1 MQEYYKILGV
11 NEESTLEEV
20 TIRFNK
26 LLIEFDPNKQSADL
40 KDFFTTEQEKLREA
54 YKQISLN
61 LTKKEEPEEAKDEDQ
76 EVSEDPDIE
85 TKICKQCGKEVHIKA
100 VVCMGCGCAVTTGP
114 FINKNQL
121 QKRLPNEIGTLI
133 CGIMS
138 LFFLSCY
145 LVPGLI
151 LALVTL
157 GISSKDNE
165 LLKNNPNEYLSGNH
179 KAGRICAKISLWIFL
194 VLFFIILIALIAN
207 S

>member
-1 MQEYYKILGV
+1 
-11 NEESTLEEV
+11 
-20 TIRFNK
+20 
-26 LLIEFDPNKQSADL
+26 
-40 KDFFTTEQEKLREA
+40 
-54 YKQISLN
+54 
-61 LTKKEEPEEAKDEDQ
+61 
-76 EVSEDPDIE
+76 
-85 TKICKQCGKEVHIKA
+85 
-100 VVCMGCGCAVTTGP
+100 MGCGCAVTTGP

-138 LFFLSCY
+138 LFLLSCY

-179 KAGRICAKISLWIFL
+179 KAGRICAKISLWIFV